1 MTRYLLAFVAAAS
14 LGAVVPQY
22 VGLGFAHILPNG
34 LDHILFILGLFFVA
48 RDLYTLLFQIT
59 LFTIAHSLT
68 LGLAM
73 NGLLT
78 VDNHWVEI
86 AIGLSIAFIA
96 VENLFHQKL
105 GRWRPAMVFA
115 FGLIHGLGFAHSF
128 EETAVSSAVM
138 LPALFSFNLGVELG
152 QLAVVGIAY
161 AMVAAWWKREW
172 YMPRIAHP
180 ASVLIAVTGLYLALE
195 RSL

>member
-22 VGLGFAHILPNG
+22 VGLGFTHILPHG

-48 RDLYTLLFQIT
+48 RDVYTLLFQVT

-78 VDNHWVEI
+78 VSNHWVEI

-105 GRWRPAMVFA
+105 GRWRPAMVFV

-128 EETAVSSAVM
+128 EETAVAKEVL

-152 QLAVVGIAY
+152 QLAVVGIAF
-161 AMVAAWWKREW
+161 AVASAWWNRDW
-172 YMPRIAHP
+172 YLPRIARP
-180 ASVLIAVTGLYLALE
+180 ASVMIAVTGLYLAIE

>member
-1 MTRYLLAFVAAAS
+1 MTRYLFAIVAAAS

-22 VGLGFAHILPNG
+22 VGLGFTHILPNG

-48 RDLYTLLFQIT
+48 RDLYTLLFQVT
-59 LFTIAHSLT
+59 LFTVAHSLT

-73 NGLLT
+73 NGMLT

-105 GRWRPAMVFA
+105 GRWRPAMIFL

-128 EETAVSSAVM
+128 EETIVAREVL
-138 LPALFSFNLGVELG
+138 LPALFSFNVGVELG

-161 AMVAAWWKREW
+161 ALVAAWWKRDW
-172 YMPRIAHP
+172 YLPRIAHP
-180 ASVLIAVTGLYLALE
+180 ASAMIAVTGLYLALE